1 VTRLILAHIDAGL
14 HDELDALREE
24 ASARFSGPVEI
35 ARELVP
41 YPL

>member
-1 VTRLILAHIDAGL
+1 V
-14 HDELDALREE
+14 DALADE
-24 ASARFSGPVEI
+24 ARQRFSGAVEI